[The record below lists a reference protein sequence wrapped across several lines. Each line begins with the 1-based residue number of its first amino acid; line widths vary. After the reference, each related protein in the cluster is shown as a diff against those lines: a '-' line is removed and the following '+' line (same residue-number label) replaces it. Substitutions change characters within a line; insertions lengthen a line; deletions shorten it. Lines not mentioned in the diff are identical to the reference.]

1 MKKIIINADDLGM
14 SGTVNREIESC
25 IQKGLITS
33 TTIMANMP
41 DFDGARKLYDTY
53 NEAISFG
60 WHMNLT
66 EGEPLTKS
74 QALLDFGYFVETK
87 DGVRMNGMA
96 FWKQKFFPKT
106 IREEIKKELR
116 AQIGKIRDNRIR
128 LSHADSHQHI
138 HTSPALLLVLPS
150 LLSELKIERCRRM
163 RNMVASPLGR
173 CLRDFAMTRYKWQR
187 IRMADAF
194 GPLRDFL
201 SNPALCKDDEVV
213 ELMVHPGASET
224 DNPKAANEYTML
236 KDLDLNTIN
245 AKLVT
250 YWEI

>member
-53 NEAISFG
+53 NEAVSFG
-60 WHMNLT
+60 WHINLT

-96 FWKQKFFPKT
+96 FWKQKFFPK
-106 IREEIKKELR
+106 IK
-116 AQIGKIRDNRIR
+116 I
-128 LSHADSHQHI
+128 
-138 HTSPALLLVLPS
+138 
-150 LLSELKIERCRRM
+150 LK
-163 RNMVASPLGR
+163 
-173 CLRDFAMTRYKWQR
+173 
-187 IRMADAF
+187 
-194 GPLRDFL
+194 
-201 SNPALCKDDEVV
+201 
-213 ELMVHPGASET
+213 
-224 DNPKAANEYTML
+224 
-236 KDLDLNTIN
+236 
-245 AKLVT
+245 
-250 YWEI
+250 

>member
-41 DFDGARKLYDTY
+41 DFEGARKLYETY
-53 NEAISFG
+53 KDAISFG

-116 AQIGKIRDNRIR
+116 AQIGKIRDNGIR

-138 HTSPALLLVLPS
+138 HTSPALLLKVF
-150 LLSELKIERCRRM
+150 ER
-163 RNMVASPLGR
+163 
-173 CLRDFAMTRYKWQR
+173 LRHDWLQM
-187 IRMADAF
+187 
-194 GPLRDFL
+194 
-201 SNPALCKDDEVV
+201 
-213 ELMVHPGASET
+213 
-224 DNPKAANEYTML
+224 AANQDGRYVWAL
-236 KDLDLNTIN
+236 ARLSFKPCALQG
-245 AKLVT
+245 
-250 YWEI
+250 